1 MLNNLSVSVKLHKNE
16 HQQQIFVKKQFQ
28 KMAKKEVKSE
38 STEAGVAPVKRGRGR
53 PKGSTKKGPRNPDGT
68 FKPKIQLENAVP
80 EGTKAVTKNTSSK

>member
-1 MLNNLSVSVKLHKNE
+1 
-16 HQQQIFVKKQFQ
+16 
-28 KMAKKEVKSE
+28 MAKKEVKSE

-80 EGTKAVTKNTSSK
+80 EGTKAVSKNTSSK